1 MRIQISFNNFVATD
15 GWFWNFLF
23 EEMLVAV
30 SVLSIP
36 DFNCLI
42 KKCTVCVTSKNILP
56 IFSFTN
62 FNYCSSFLFLL
73 SVKNFVWICFWRQC
87 AGGCVVCVFFF
98 PYIQMPVLCKISYSK
113 IPSCRS
119 LLKQIKYLINLF
131 LTHRCTSWAVEP
143 DFIHFQI
150 RTIIQAFSITGSS
163 TKISDVL
170 LVRR

>member
-1 MRIQISFNNFVATD
+1 MRIQISFSNFVMTG

-30 SVLSIP
+30 SVPSIP

-42 KKCTVCVTSKNILP
+42 KKCTVCVTSTNILP

-62 FNYCSSFLFLL
+62 FNYCSSFVFLL
-73 SVKNFVWICFWRQC
+73 SIKNFVWICFWRQC
-87 AGGCVVCVFFF
+87 WGLWFFF
-98 PYIQMPVLCKISYSK
+98 SPCIQMPVLCKISYSK

-131 LTHRCTSWAVEP
+131 LVHRCTSWAVEP

-150 RTIIQAFSITGSS
+150 RTIVQAFSITGSS
-163 TKISDVL
+163 TKIGDVL